1 MALFVFFLLET
12 TRHLLRIEPLGDELI
27 VFLVVLLRPLCQNFN
42 LGRLLLLVADAYHQE
57 LQVILCSNNFI
68 QAQAP
73 QGQINR
79 DRQLLIWQRSYE
91 AVLGRVVGST
101 VEDVDSPVF
110 EDAQLFPKHN
120 REEPPASWLK
130 Y

>member
-12 TRHLLRIEPLGDELI
+12 TRHLLRIEPLGDELV

-68 QAQAP
+68 QAQTP

-101 VEDVDSPVF
+101 VEDVDSPIL
-110 EDAQLFPKHN
+110 EDAQLLPELN

>member
-12 TRHLLRIEPLGDELI
+12 TRHLLRIEPLGDELV

-68 QAQAP
+68 QAQTP
-73 QGQINR
+73 KGQINR

-110 EDAQLFPKHN
+110 EDAQLLSEHE
-120 REEPPASWLK
+120 REEPPALWLK